1 MCHLSQIQSHIQE
14 CDTLPLVVAAM
25 VGSFVLYLGFFR
37 RRSLPAIPF
46 ELKPPAQSLPGW
58 QSGEILETPSIFV
71 KDQPDL
77 IQCFDPAT
85 GRSLGQVA
93 ATTIAELD
101 DKIQR
106 AKSAQAAWALTG
118 FEQRRQVLRTLN
130 EFVLKHQR
138 EICQVACR
146 DSGKT
151 LIDATLGE
159 VLTTSAK
166 LQWTIKNGE
175 RALQDDNRDPGFM
188 MMYKRA
194 RVVYQPRG
202 VVAAL
207 VSWNYPF
214 HNTVGPVISA
224 MFSGNAIVVKASEH
238 VAWSMQYWEQ
248 MVKRALNVCGHNPDL
263 VQFVTG
269 FADIGSALTSSPLID
284 HITFIGSPEVGKLVM
299 RSASVNLT
307 PVTLELG
314 GKDCAIVFGDADM
327 GQCVPVLMRSVIQN
341 ASQNCIGIERILVQA
356 PAYDKFVDEMARRIR
371 AVRVGSILD
380 DGPGQVDCGAMVL
393 SSCFGRLESLI
404 ADAVSKGARCLV
416 GGHAYKHPRHPKGQY
431 FEPTLL
437 VDVTPDMDI
446 TRNETFGPIMVVMKF
461 SDEQDALRRVHAS
474 PYGLGSS
481 VFSGDRARG
490 RRVALKLRTGMANV
504 NDFGVNYICQS
515 LPFGGVGISGFG
527 RFAGPEGLRAL
538 CVEKAFTEDRL
549 PFVKTPIPPIVDYPI
564 RDTEKG
570 YQFTQQIVA
579 FAYSDSWWESI
590 KAGLKLGKLSM

>member
-1 MCHLSQIQSHIQE
+1 MDSVIELIRPYFFGDSLSPVLASVVVV
-14 CDTLPLVVAAM
+14 VVA
-25 VGSFVLYLGFFR
+25 LYVFSR
-37 RRSLPAIPF
+37 KSSLPAIPF
-46 ELKPPAQSLPGW
+46 ELRPPAESLPGW
-58 QSGEILETPSIFV
+58 RSGEILDQPSIIV
-71 KDQPDL
+71 KGRPDL

-85 GRSLGQVA
+85 GRSLGQVR
-93 ATTIAELD
+93 ATTVDELQ
-101 DKIQR
+101 DKIHR
-106 AKSAQAAWALTG
+106 ARKAQTSWAQTS

-130 EFVLKHQR
+130 EFVLAHQR

-175 RALQDDNRDPGFM
+175 KALQDDERDPGFM

-202 VVAAL
+202 VVSAL

-214 HNTVGPVISA
+214 HNTIGPVISA
-224 MFSGNAIVVKASEH
+224 IFSGNAIVVKASEH
-238 VAWSMQYWEQ
+238 VAWSMSYWEQ
-248 MVKRALNVCGHNPDL
+248 MIKRALNVCGHDPEL

-269 FADIGSALTSSPLID
+269 FADIGNALTSSPDID

-299 RSASVNLT
+299 KSASANLT

-314 GKDCAIVFGDADM
+314 GKDCAIVFSDADLS
-327 GQCVPVLMRSVIQN
+327 QCIPVLMRGVIQN
-341 ASQNCIGIERILVQA
+341 ASQNCIGIERILVQ
-356 PAYDKFVDEMARRIR
+356 DKIYERFVDEMARRIK

-380 DGPGQVDCGAMVL
+380 DEPNQVDCGAMVL
-393 SSCFGRLESLI
+393 SNCFGRLEALI
-404 ADAVSKGARCLV
+404 ADAVAKGARCMV
-416 GGHAYKHPRHPKGQY
+416 GGHAYTHPKHPKGQY

-437 VDVTPDMDI
+437 VDVTPEMDI
-446 TRNETFGPIMVVMKF
+446 TRNETFGPIMVLMKF
-461 SDEQDALRRVHAS
+461 ADEQDALNKVHSS

-490 RRVALKLRTGMANV
+490 SRVALKLRTGMTNV

-564 RDTEKG
+564 QNTEKG

-579 FAYSDSWWESI
+579 FAYSETWWDSI
-590 KAGLKLGKLSM
+590 KAGLRLGKISM

>member
-1 MCHLSQIQSHIQE
+1 MCCVSDLLQCE
-14 CDTLPLVVAAM
+14 ALLPVVVAVAVGGAAM
-25 VGSFVLYLGFFR
+25 YFVLFHKT
-37 RRSLPAIPF
+37 SLPAIPF
-46 ELKPPAQSLPGW
+46 ELKPPSESLPGW
-58 QSGEILETPSIFV
+58 KSGKLLDQPSIFV
-71 KDQPDL
+71 EGRPDL

-85 GRSLGQVA
+85 GRSLGQVP
-93 ATTIAELD
+93 ATTVDQLN
-101 DKIQR
+101 DKLKR
-106 AKSAQAAWALTG
+106 ARNAQKTWALTT

-130 EFVLKHQR
+130 EFVLGHQR

-159 VLTTSAK
+159 VLTTNAK

-175 RALQDDNRDPGFM
+175 DALKDDSRDPGFM

-194 RVVYQPRG
+194 KVIYQPRG

-224 MFSGNAIVVKASEH
+224 LFSGNAIVVKASEH
-238 VAWSMQYWEQ
+238 VAWSMTYWEQ
-248 MVKRALNVCGHNPDL
+248 MVKRALNICGHDPEL

-269 FADIGSALTSSPLID
+269 FADIGNALTSSPLVD
-284 HITFIGSPEVGKLVM
+284 HITFIGSPEVGKMVM
-299 RSASVNLT
+299 KSASVNLT

-314 GKDCAIVFGDADM
+314 GKDCAIVFADADM
-327 GQCVPVLMRSVIQN
+327 SQCIPVLMRGVIQN
-341 ASQNCIGIERILVQA
+341 ASQNCIGIERILVQEG
-356 PAYDKFVDEMARRIR
+356 AYDKFVAEMERRIKTVR
-371 AVRVGSILD
+371 LGAVLD
-380 DGPGQVDCGAMVL
+380 DGDAGVDCGAMVL
-393 SSCFGRLESLI
+393 SNCFGRLESLI
-404 ADAVSKGARCLV
+404 ADAVAKGACCLV
-416 GGHAYKHPRHPKGQY
+416 GGHPYVHPRHPRGQY

-437 VDVTPDMDI
+437 VDVTPEMDI
-446 TRNETFGPIMVVMKF
+446 TRNETFGPIMVIMKF
-461 SDEQDALRRVHAS
+461 KDEQDALDRVHSS

-504 NDFGVNYICQS
+504 NDFGVNYICQA

-538 CVEKAFTEDRL
+538 CVEKAFTEDRF

-564 RDTEKG
+564 QDAEKG

-579 FAYSDSWWESI
+579 FAYSDSWWASI
-590 KAGLKLGKLSM
+590 KAGLRLGKLSM

>member
-1 MCHLSQIQSHIQE
+1 MNCISELLAH
-14 CDTLPLVVAAM
+14 DALPVAVALVA
-25 VGSFVLYLGFFR
+25 GSAVLYFMAFYKK
-37 RRSLPAIPF
+37 SLPAIPF
-46 ELKPPAQSLPGW
+46 ELRPPAESIPGW
-58 QSGEILETPSIFV
+58 RGNEVLDTPTIFV
-71 KDQPDL
+71 KGQPDL

-85 GRSLGQVA
+85 GRSLGQVK
-93 ATTIAELD
+93 TTPIAELD
-101 DKIQR
+101 DKIKRARNAQR
-106 AKSAQAAWALTG
+106 TWAKTT

-130 EFVLKHQR
+130 EFVLSHQR

-151 LIDATLGE
+151 LVDATLGE

-175 RALQDDNRDPGFM
+175 TALADDSRDPGFM

-194 RVVYQPRG
+194 KVIYQPRG
-202 VVAAL
+202 LVAAL

-214 HNTVGPVISA
+214 HNTIGPVISA
-224 MFSGNAIVVKASEH
+224 LFAGNAIVVKASEH
-238 VAWSMQYWEQ
+238 VAWSMAYWEQ
-248 MVKRALNVCGHNPDL
+248 MVKRALNVCGHDPDL
-263 VQFVTG
+263 VHFVTG
-269 FADIGSALTSSPLID
+269 FVDVGAAVTSSPLID

-299 RSASVNLT
+299 KSASANLT

-314 GKDCAIVFGDADM
+314 GKDCAVVFADADM
-327 GQCVPVLMRSVIQN
+327 AQCIPVLMRSVIQN
-341 ASQNCIGIERILVQA
+341 ASQNCIGIERILVQDK
-356 PAYDKFVDEMARRIR
+356 AYGKFVDEMTRRIG

-380 DGPGQVDCGAMVL
+380 DEPNTVDCGAMVL
-393 SSCFGRLESLI
+393 ANCFDRLESLI
-404 ADAVSKGARCLV
+404 EDAVSKGARCLV
-416 GGHAYKHPRHPKGQY
+416 GGHRFAHPRHPNGQY

-461 SDEQDALRRVHAS
+461 TDERDALEKVHSS

-481 VFSGDRARG
+481 VFSGDRSRG
-490 RRVALKLRTGMANV
+490 RRVALELRTGMANV

-538 CVEKAFTEDRL
+538 CVEKAFTEDRFPL
-549 PFVKTPIPPIVDYPI
+549 VKTPIPPIVDYPI
-564 RDTEKG
+564 QDTEKG

-579 FAYSDSWWESI
+579 FAYSDSWWGSV
-590 KAGLKLGKLSM
+590 KAGLRLGKLSL

>member
-1 MCHLSQIQSHIQE
+1 MDCLHKVIDCE
-14 CDTLPLVVAAM
+14 ALPVLLAAIGGVAL
-25 VGSFVLYLGFFR
+25 LYAVFL
-37 RRSLPAIPF
+37 RRSKLQAIPF
-46 ELKPPAQSLPGW
+46 ELKPPAESKPGW
-58 QSGEILETPSIFV
+58 QAGEILERPSILV
-71 KDQPDL
+71 DNNPSL
-77 IQCFDPAT
+77 IQCYDPAT
-85 GRSLGQVA
+85 GRSLGQVR
-93 ATTIAELD
+93 ATTVDELN
-101 DKIQR
+101 DKLQR
-106 AKSAQAAWALTG
+106 ARSAQKVWATTT

-130 EFVLKHQR
+130 EFVLAHQR
-138 EICQVACR
+138 EICQVASR

-151 LIDATLGE
+151 LVDATLGE

-175 RALQDDNRDPGFM
+175 QALSDSVRDPGFM

-194 RVVYQPRG
+194 KVVYQPRG
-202 VVAAL
+202 LVAAL

-214 HNTVGPVISA
+214 HNTVGPIISA
-224 MFSGNAIVVKASEH
+224 LFSGNAIVVKASEH
-238 VAWSMQYWEQ
+238 VAWSMTYWEQ
-248 MVKRALNVCGHNPDL
+248 MVRRALNVCGHDPEL

-269 FADIGSALTSSPLID
+269 FADIGTALTSSPLID

-299 RSASVNLT
+299 RSASENLT

-314 GKDCAIVFGDADM
+314 GKDCAIVFADADLS
-327 GQCVPVLMRSVIQN
+327 QCLPVLMRSVIQN
-341 ASQNCIGIERILVQA
+341 ASQNCIGIERILIQEQI
-356 PAYDKFVDEMARRIR
+356 YDKVVEEMSRRMK

-380 DGPGQVDCGAMVL
+380 DGPNKVDCGAMVL
-393 SSCFGRLESLI
+393 PNCFDRLEALI
-404 ADAVSKGARCLV
+404 TDAVNKGARCLV
-416 GGHAYKHPRHPKGQY
+416 GGHRYAHPDHSKGQY

-446 TRNETFGPIMVVMKF
+446 TFNETFGPIMVLMKF
-461 SDEQDALRRVHAS
+461 STEQDGLKKVHSS

-538 CVEKAFTEDRL
+538 CVEKAFTEDRF

-564 RDTEKG
+564 QDTEKG
-570 YQFTQQIVA
+570 YAFTQQIVA
-579 FAYSDSWWESI
+579 FAYSDTWWQSI
-590 KAGLKLGKLSM
+590 KAGLRLGKLSL

>member
-1 MCHLSQIQSHIQE
+1 MNCISELLAH
-14 CDTLPLVVAAM
+14 DALPVAVALVA
-25 VGSFVLYLGFFR
+25 GSAVLYFMAFYKK
-37 RRSLPAIPF
+37 SLPAIPF
-46 ELKPPAQSLPGW
+46 ELRPPAESIPGW
-58 QSGEILETPSIFV
+58 RGNEILDTPTIFV
-71 KDQPDL
+71 KGQPDL

-85 GRSLGQVA
+85 GRSLGQVK
-93 ATTIAELD
+93 TTPIAELD
-101 DKIQR
+101 DKIKRARNAQR
-106 AKSAQAAWALTG
+106 TWAKTT

-130 EFVLKHQR
+130 EFVLSHQR

-151 LIDATLGE
+151 LVDATLGE

-175 RALQDDNRDPGFM
+175 TALADDSRDPGFM

-194 RVVYQPRG
+194 KVIYQPRG
-202 VVAAL
+202 LVAAL

-214 HNTVGPVISA
+214 HNTIGPVISA
-224 MFSGNAIVVKASEH
+224 LFAGNAIVVKASEH
-238 VAWSMQYWEQ
+238 VAWSMAYWEQ
-248 MVKRALNVCGHNPDL
+248 MVKRALNVCGHDPDL
-263 VQFVTG
+263 VHFVTG
-269 FADIGSALTSSPLID
+269 FVDVGAAVTSSPLID

-299 RSASVNLT
+299 KSASANLT

-314 GKDCAIVFGDADM
+314 GKDCAVVFADADM
-327 GQCVPVLMRSVIQN
+327 AQCIPVLMRSVIQN
-341 ASQNCIGIERILVQA
+341 ASQNCIGIERILVQDK
-356 PAYDKFVDEMARRIR
+356 AYGKFVDEMTHRIG

-380 DGPGQVDCGAMVL
+380 DEPNTVDCGAMVL
-393 SSCFGRLESLI
+393 ANCFDRLESLI
-404 ADAVSKGARCLV
+404 EDAVSKGARCLV
-416 GGHAYKHPRHPKGQY
+416 GGHRFAHPRHPNGQY

-461 SDEQDALRRVHAS
+461 TDERDALEKVHSS

-481 VFSGDRARG
+481 VFSGDRSRG
-490 RRVALKLRTGMANV
+490 RRVALELRTGMANV

-538 CVEKAFTEDRL
+538 CVEKAFTEDRFPL
-549 PFVKTPIPPIVDYPI
+549 VKTPIPPIVDYPI
-564 RDTEKG
+564 QDTEKG

-579 FAYSDSWWESI
+579 FAYSDSWWGSV
-590 KAGLKLGKLSM
+590 KAGLRLGKLSL

>member
-1 MCHLSQIQSHIQE
+1 MDCLYKVMDCEALPVLLAAVSGVVLLYVVFLSKSKLQ
-14 CDTLPLVVAAM
+14 
-25 VGSFVLYLGFFR
+25 
-37 RRSLPAIPF
+37 AIPF
-46 ELKPPAQSLPGW
+46 ELKPPAESKPGW
-58 QSGEILETPSIFV
+58 QAGEILERPSILV
-71 KDQPDL
+71 DSDPSL
-77 IQCFDPAT
+77 IQCYDPAT
-85 GRSLGQVA
+85 GRSLGQVR
-93 ATTIAELD
+93 ATTVDELN
-101 DKIQR
+101 DKLQR
-106 AKSAQAAWALTG
+106 ARAAQKVWATTS

-130 EFVLKHQR
+130 EFVLAHQR
-138 EICQVACR
+138 EICQVASR

-151 LIDATLGE
+151 LVDATLGE

-175 RALQDDNRDPGFM
+175 HALSDSVRDPGFM

-194 RVVYQPRG
+194 KVVYQPRG
-202 VVAAL
+202 LVAAL

-214 HNTVGPVISA
+214 HNTVGPIISA
-224 MFSGNAIVVKASEH
+224 LFSGNAIVVKASEH
-238 VAWSMQYWEQ
+238 VAWSMSYWEQ
-248 MVKRALNVCGHNPDL
+248 MVRRALNVCGHDPEL

-269 FADIGSALTSSPLID
+269 FADIGTALTSSPLID

-299 RSASVNLT
+299 RSASENLT

-314 GKDCAIVFGDADM
+314 GKDCAIVFADADLN
-327 GQCVPVLMRSVIQN
+327 QCVPVLMRSVIQN
-341 ASQNCIGIERILVQA
+341 ASQNCIGIERILVQEQI
-356 PAYDKFVDEMARRIR
+356 YDNVVEEMSRRMK

-380 DGPGQVDCGAMVL
+380 DGPNKVDCGAMVL
-393 SSCFGRLESLI
+393 PNCFDHLESLI

-416 GGHAYKHPRHPKGQY
+416 GGHRYAHPDHPKGQY

-446 TRNETFGPIMVVMKF
+446 TFNETFGPIMVLMKF
-461 SDEQDALRRVHAS
+461 STEQDGLNKVHSS

-490 RRVALKLRTGMANV
+490 RRVALGLRTGMTNV

-538 CVEKAFTEDRL
+538 CVEKAFTEDRF

-564 RDTEKG
+564 QDTEKG
-570 YQFTQQIVA
+570 YAFTQQIVA
-579 FAYSDSWWESI
+579 FAYSDTWWQSI
-590 KAGLKLGKLSM
+590 KAGLRLGKLSL